1 MDQGPLHSSF
11 AGDYSVLMELS
22 VLSILASCPAAA
34 KKCMQWQVW
43 GVLLGIG
50 NETYI
55 KNWHYVGP
63 GVTVWEVS
71 RLSYIAVST
80 FAVCASDFHLMFPIL
95 QLFNWNIASAVLHLW
110 HYNIF

>member
-1 MDQGPLHSSF
+1 M
-11 AGDYSVLMELS
+11 
-22 VLSILASCPAAA
+22 
-34 KKCMQWQVW
+34 
-43 GVLLGIG
+43 LLGIG

-80 FAVCASDFHLMFPIL
+80 FAVCVQISISCFPYCSFL
-95 QLFNWNIASAVLHLW
+95 NGT
-110 HYNIF
+110 